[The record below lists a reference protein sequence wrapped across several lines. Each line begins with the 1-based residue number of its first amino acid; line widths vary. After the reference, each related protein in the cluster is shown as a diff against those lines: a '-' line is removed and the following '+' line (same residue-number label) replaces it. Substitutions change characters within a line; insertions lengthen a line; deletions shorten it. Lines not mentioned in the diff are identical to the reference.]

1 MIDLELLSKQFKK
14 SYLEFDEVRKFHS
27 HTKMYSGL
35 WNRQRPRRYYDFP
48 PDLLLEDEEEHRC
61 IEVPKI
67 NICKDVTLEYALDQR
82 RTYPFICF
90 DGTLQKEELFTLL
103 NLMSGITGH
112 KDYYTYNTK
121 KEKIFYTQNLRS
133 YPSGGGLY
141 PIEMYM
147 YIQNVEGI
155 PEGSY
160 LYNPIHNRLIQL
172 KNAVPL
178 EKIEELLPMT
188 SVKVDPN
195 NMSLKNCNVLLFLVA
210 NFQYSSYKYG
220 KLAYKLAILEAGH
233 IGQNI
238 QLVSTAL
245 NKKNTALCGFYD
257 DKVEDFFGLDRTQ
270 KVCLYVFA
278 IG

>member
-1 MIDLELLSKQFKK
+1 MIDLELLSKRFEK
-14 SYLEFDEVRKFHS
+14 SYLDFNEVRRFHCL
-27 HTKMYSGL
+27 TKMYSGL

-48 PDLLLEDEEEHRC
+48 AESLLENEEEYMC
-61 IEVPKI
+61 IEVPRI
-67 NICKDVTLEYALDQR
+67 NVCKEVTLESVLNQR
-82 RTYPFICF
+82 RTYPFIYF
-90 DGTLQKEELFTLL
+90 DGNLQKEELFTLL
-103 NLMSGITGH
+103 NLMGGITGH

-141 PIEMYM
+141 PVEMYM
-147 YIQNVEGI
+147 YIKNVEGI

-160 LYNPIHNRLIQL
+160 LYNPIHSKLIQL
-172 KNAVPL
+172 KASVPL
-178 EKIEELLPMT
+178 EKVEELLPMT

-195 NMSLKNCNVLLFLVA
+195 NISLEKCNVLLFLVA
-210 NFQYSSYKYG
+210 NFQYSAYKYG

-245 NKKNTALCGFYD
+245 NKKTTALCGFYD
-257 DKVEDFFGLDRTQ
+257 DKVEDFFELDRT
-270 KVCLYVFA
+270 KKYAFMCLQ
-278 IG
+278 